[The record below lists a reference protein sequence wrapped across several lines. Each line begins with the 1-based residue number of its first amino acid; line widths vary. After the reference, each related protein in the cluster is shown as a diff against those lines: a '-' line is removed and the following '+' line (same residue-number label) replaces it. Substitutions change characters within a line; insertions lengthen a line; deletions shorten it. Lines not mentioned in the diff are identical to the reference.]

1 LAIQFA
7 DQFQSLQKFLEYLTK
22 IGQKK
27 FYLKFGGKSFNFQK
41 SYGTSWVHSSTHRS
55 WGHSWDVKKCKAKL
69 RAQWK
74 PVHQAL
80 QNQHQ
85 LDKPL
90 RLPQNLFVR
99 CEPNPNNLGME
110 PEEFEDVGQV
120 VKLLMSWFSRCSQFH
135 IEFLVRKNGLWNDVW
150 TNLKTRIKRKDCM
163 KVIFLNRFS
172 YVECV
177 HLME

>member
-1 LAIQFA
+1 M
-7 DQFQSLQKFLEYLTK
+7 
-22 IGQKK
+22 G
-27 FYLKFGGKSFNFQK
+27 
-41 SYGTSWVHSSTHRS
+41 
-55 WGHSWDVKKCKAKL
+55 
-69 RAQWK
+69 
-74 PVHQAL
+74 
-80 QNQHQ
+80 
-85 LDKPL
+85 
-90 RLPQNLFVR
+90 
-99 CEPNPNNLGME
+99 